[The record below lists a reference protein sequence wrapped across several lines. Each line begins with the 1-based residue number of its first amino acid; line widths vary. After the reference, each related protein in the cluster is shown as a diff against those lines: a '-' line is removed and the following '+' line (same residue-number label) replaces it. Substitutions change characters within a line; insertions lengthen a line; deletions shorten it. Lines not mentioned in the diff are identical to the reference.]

1 MRVAPDVYSIG
12 QWKGGHVHAYLFD
25 HDGDLTLVD
34 TLFDTDARLV
44 LDCIRRIGRSPG
56 DLKRI
61 ALTHAHRSHLGGLA
75 RLRELS
81 GALVYA
87 HEWEA
92 DIIAGERAAQPVSL
106 RPDGPP
112 VTYPFRIG
120 LALAHPKH
128 VPCPVD
134 RSVSEGDEI
143 GPLRVLHIP
152 GHTPGH
158 LAFHHGPREVLAVGD
173 AMATWPRTDAG
184 WPGFNL
190 NEPQYRASLRRL
202 AQVEAAVVAVG
213 HGDPLTERAADRVHE
228 LAEGLPASAPSPR
241 G

>member
-1 MRVAPDVYSIG
+1 MRVAEGVYSIG
-12 QWKGGHVHAYLFD
+12 QKKGGRVHAYLFD
-25 HDGDLTLVD
+25 HGDELTLVD

-44 LDCIRRIGRSPG
+44 LDCIRRIGRSPR

-61 ALTHAHRSHLGGLA
+61 ALTHGHRSHLGGLA

-106 RPDGPP
+106 QPGGPLS
-112 VTYPFRIG
+112 TYPFRIG
-120 LALAHPKH
+120 LALGRPRHR
-128 VPCPVD
+128 PCPVD
-134 RSVSEGDEI
+134 RSVTEGDEI
-143 GPLRVLHIP
+143 GPLQVLHIP

-158 LAFHHGPREVLAVGD
+158 LAFHYGPRGVLAVGD
-173 AMATWPRTDAG
+173 AVATWPRTDAG

-190 NEPQYRASLRRL
+190 NEGQYRVSLRRL
-202 AQVEAAVVAVG
+202 AQVEGAIIAVG
-213 HGDPLTERAADRVHE
+213 HGEPLIEGAADRVYE
-228 LAEGLPASAPSPR
+228 LAEGLPPSAPSPR